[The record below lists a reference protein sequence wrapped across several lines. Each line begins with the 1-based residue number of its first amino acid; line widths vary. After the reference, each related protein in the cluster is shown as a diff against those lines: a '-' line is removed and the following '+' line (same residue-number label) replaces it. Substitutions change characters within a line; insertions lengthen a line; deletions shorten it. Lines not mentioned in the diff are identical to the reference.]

1 MRSHQQK
8 IDIMRDNRDI
18 TRSAKHK
25 RNRLLTISI
34 NILLWVGMIAAWYII
49 IAFTI
54 DMPAEHKLRHS
65 TDKLHEEY
73 VKMSERYQDLTEVID
88 NVERRD
94 ENVFRKLFESNPYD
108 LTIDSDNERIALH
121 ESLMEMT
128 NDELIETLKQR
139 VESATRDNDALAR
152 SYDDMMYA
160 LETTTLSVD
169 CIPAIQPVNNRQLT
183 LLAAGKKP
191 LINPFHRAMREHHG
205 VDYLIPEGTPVF
217 ATADGTVQSLS
228 EKNTTHG
235 KAITIDHGNGY
246 QTSYSHLLDIRVK
259 KGTKVKRGDIIAMS
273 GNSGLSFAPHLHYEV
288 IFNGMRVDPVHYFFL
303 ELNAEEYQRMIRI
316 ALSSM
321 QSFD

>member
-1 MRSHQQK
+1 MRFIKNISTK
-8 IDIMRDNRDI
+8 ISESERRIVPI
-18 TRSAKHK
+18 IFH
-25 RNRLLTISI
+25 TII
-34 NILLWVGMIAAWYII
+34 WLGMIAIWFVVLALVV
-49 IAFTI
+49 

-65 TDKLHEEY
+65 TDDLRREY
-73 VKMSERYQDLTEVID
+73 TEMEQYYGELSIVLD
-88 NVERRD
+88 NVVKRD
-94 ENVFRKLFESNPYD
+94 ENVFRKLFESNPYNLAANND
-108 LTIDSDNERIALH
+108 DERIALQ
-121 ESLMEMT
+121 EELIDMD
-128 NDELIETLKQR
+128 NDELLNILDQR
-139 VESATRDNDALAR
+139 MRKATTDERELTR
-152 SYDDMMYA
+152 SYEELKYA
-160 LETTTLSVD
+160 LETSTLSVD

-217 ATADGTVQSLS
+217 ATADGVVKSLS
-228 EKNTTHG
+228 EKNTSHG

-246 QTSYSHLLDIRVK
+246 ETSYSHLLDIRVK
-259 KGTKVKRGDIIAMS
+259 KGQSVKRGDIIALS

-288 IFNGMRVDPVHYFFL
+288 IYNSMRVDPVHYFFL

>member
-1 MRSHQQK
+1 MK
-8 IDIMRDNRDI
+8 II
-18 TRSAKHK
+18 K
-25 RNRLLTISI
+25 
-34 NILLWVGMIAAWYII
+34 NILTKFRWQNNRILTFSVHLLLWIASVTLFYVLLSIVV
-49 IAFTI
+49 
-54 DMPAEHKLRHS
+54 DMPAETELRNTNNKLNS
-65 TDKLHEEY
+65 EY
-73 VKMSERYQDLTEVID
+73 NKMSEHYEELTEVID
-88 NVERRD
+88 NVVARD

-108 LTIDSDNERIALH
+108 LTIDDDEERIALH
-121 ESLMEMT
+121 ESLMDLD
-128 NDELIETLKQR
+128 NDELLSELNNKLQ
-139 VESATRDNDALAR
+139 SAENDKYALTR
-152 SYDDMMYA
+152 SYEDMMYA
-160 LETTTLSVD
+160 YETTSLSID

-191 LINPFHRAMREHHG
+191 LINPFHRTMREHHG
-205 VDYLIPEGTPVF
+205 VDYLIPEGTAVF

-259 KGTKVKRGDIIAMS
+259 RGDKVKRGDIIAMS

-288 IFNGMRVDPVHYFFL
+288 IFNGTRVDPVHYFFL
-303 ELNAEEYQRMIRI
+303 ELNAEEYQRIIRI

>member
-1 MRSHQQK
+1 MRVEN
-8 IDIMRDNRDI
+8 NRI
-18 TRSAKHK
+18 
-25 RNRLLTISI
+25 LTFTIHF
-34 NILLWVGMIAAWYII
+34 LLWVALIGVCYALVL
-49 IAFTI
+49 FI
-54 DMPAEHKLRHS
+54 DMPAEYRLRHS
-65 TDKLHEEY
+65 TDELRTEY
-73 VKMSERYQDLTEVID
+73 TNLTARYDELSEVID
-88 NVERRD
+88 NVIARD

-108 LTIDSDNERIALH
+108 LTIDNDQERIALH
-121 ESLMEMT
+121 ESLMAMDNE
-128 NDELIETLKQR
+128 ELLLKLSDGLQNA
-139 VESATRDNDALAR
+139 ENNKDALTR
-152 SYDDMMYA
+152 SYEDMMYA
-160 LETTTLSVD
+160 YETTSLSID

-205 VDYLIPEGTPVF
+205 VDYLIPEGTAVF
-217 ATADGTVQSLS
+217 ATADGIVQSLS

-259 KGTKVKRGDIIAMS
+259 KGDKVKRGDIIAMS

-303 ELNAEEYQRMIRI
+303 ELNAEEYQRIIRI

>member
-1 MRSHQQK
+1 MK
-8 IDIMRDNRDI
+8 DRDNI
-18 TRSAKHK
+18 STKIPK
-25 RNRLLTISI
+25 RNSRLLTATI
-34 NILLWVGMIAAWYII
+34 NILLWVGMVAIWYVILG
-49 IAFTI
+49 FTV
-54 DMPAEHKLRHS
+54 DMPAEYKLRHS
-65 TDKLHEEY
+65 TDKLRTEHASM
-73 VKMSERYQDLTEVID
+73 KERYEELTEVIE

-121 ESLMEMT
+121 ESLMNMN
-128 NDELIETLKQR
+128 NDELLQTLVNGVQKANIE
-139 VESATRDNDALAR
+139 NDKLTR
-152 SYDDMMYA
+152 SYEDMMYA
-160 LETTTLSVD
+160 LETSSLSID
-169 CIPAIQPVNNRQLT
+169 CIPSIQPVNNKQLT

-191 LINPFHRAMREHHG
+191 LINPFHRTMREHHG

-259 KGTKVKRGDIIAMS
+259 KGAKVKRGDIIALS

-288 IFNGMRVDPVHYFFL
+288 IFNSMRVDPVHYFFM

>member
-1 MRSHQQK
+1 MK
-8 IDIMRDNRDI
+8 II
-18 TRSAKHK
+18 K
-25 RNRLLTISI
+25 
-34 NILLWVGMIAAWYII
+34 NILTKFRWQNNRILTFSVHLLLWIASVTLFYVLLSI
-49 IAFTI
+49 FV
-54 DMPAEHKLRHS
+54 DMPAESELRNTNNKLNY
-65 TDKLHEEY
+65 EY
-73 VKMSERYQDLTEVID
+73 NKMSERYEELTEVMD
-88 NVERRD
+88 NVVARD

-108 LTIDSDNERIALH
+108 LTIDDDEERIALH
-121 ESLMEMT
+121 ESLMDLD
-128 NDELIETLKQR
+128 NDELLSELNNKLQ
-139 VESATRDNDALAR
+139 SAENDKDALTR
-152 SYDDMMYA
+152 SYEDMMYA
-160 LETTTLSVD
+160 HETTSLSID

-191 LINPFHRAMREHHG
+191 LINPFHRTMREHHG
-205 VDYLIPEGTPVF
+205 VDYLIPEGTAVF

-259 KGTKVKRGDIIAMS
+259 RGDKVKRGDIIAMS

-288 IFNGMRVDPVHYFFL
+288 IFNGTRVDPVHYFFL
-303 ELNAEEYQRMIRI
+303 ELNAEEYQRIIRI

>member
-1 MRSHQQK
+1 MRHIKSILTKFCGQN
-8 IDIMRDNRDI
+8 NRI
-18 TRSAKHK
+18 LVFGVH
-25 RNRLLTISI
+25 L
-34 NILLWVGMIAAWYII
+34 LLWVAIVSVFYVLLAL
-49 IAFTI
+49 FV
-54 DMPAEHKLRHS
+54 DMPAEYELRHS
-65 TDKLHEEY
+65 TDELRTEY
-73 VKMSERYQDLTEVID
+73 TKMSERYDELTEVMD
-88 NVERRD
+88 NVVARD

-108 LTIDSDNERIALH
+108 LTIDDDQERIALH
-121 ESLMEMT
+121 ESLMALD
-128 NDELIETLKQR
+128 NDELLLELNNKVQSA
-139 VESATRDNDALAR
+139 ESDKDALTR
-152 SYDDMMYA
+152 SYEDMVYA
-160 LETTTLSVD
+160 YETTSLSID

-205 VDYLIPEGTPVF
+205 VDYLIPEGTAVF
-217 ATADGTVQSLS
+217 ATADGIVQSLS

-259 KGTKVKRGDIIAMS
+259 KGDKVKRGDIIAMS

-288 IFNGMRVDPVHYFFL
+288 IFNGTRVDPVHYFFL
-303 ELNAEEYQRMIRI
+303 ELNAEEYQRIIRI

>member
-1 MRSHQQK
+1 MK
-8 IDIMRDNRDI
+8 II
-18 TRSAKHK
+18 K
-25 RNRLLTISI
+25 
-34 NILLWVGMIAAWYII
+34 NILTKFRWQNNRILTFSVHLLLWIASVTLFYVLLSIVV
-49 IAFTI
+49 
-54 DMPAEHKLRHS
+54 DMPAESELRNTNNKLNS
-65 TDKLHEEY
+65 EY
-73 VKMSERYQDLTEVID
+73 DKMSERYEELTEVID
-88 NVERRD
+88 NVVARD

-108 LTIDSDNERIALH
+108 LTIDDDEERIALH
-121 ESLMEMT
+121 ESLMDLD
-128 NDELIETLKQR
+128 NDELLSELNNKLQ
-139 VESATRDNDALAR
+139 SAENDKDALTR
-152 SYDDMMYA
+152 SYEDMMYA
-160 LETTTLSVD
+160 HETTSLSID

-191 LINPFHRAMREHHG
+191 LINPFHRTMREHHG
-205 VDYLIPEGTPVF
+205 VDYLIPEGTAVF

-259 KGTKVKRGDIIAMS
+259 RGDKVKRGDIIAMS

-288 IFNGMRVDPVHYFFL
+288 IFNGTRVDPVHYFFL
-303 ELNAEEYQRMIRI
+303 ELNAEEYQRIIRI

>member
-1 MRSHQQK
+1 MKHIKSILTKFRGQN
-8 IDIMRDNRDI
+8 NRI
-18 TRSAKHK
+18 LVFGVH
-25 RNRLLTISI
+25 L
-34 NILLWVGMIAAWYII
+34 LLWVAMVSVFYVLLAL
-49 IAFTI
+49 FV
-54 DMPAEHKLRHS
+54 DMPAEYELRHS
-65 TDKLHEEY
+65 TDELRTEY
-73 VKMSERYQDLTEVID
+73 TKMSGRYDELTEVMD
-88 NVERRD
+88 NVVARD

-108 LTIDSDNERIALH
+108 LTIDDDQERIALH
-121 ESLMEMT
+121 ESLMALD
-128 NDELIETLKQR
+128 NDELLLELNNKVQSA
-139 VESATRDNDALAR
+139 ESDKDALTR
-152 SYDDMMYA
+152 SYEDMVYA
-160 LETTTLSVD
+160 YETTSLSID

-205 VDYLIPEGTPVF
+205 VDYLIPEGTAVF
-217 ATADGTVQSLS
+217 ATADGIVQSLS

-259 KGTKVKRGDIIAMS
+259 KGDKVKRGDIIAMS

-288 IFNGMRVDPVHYFFL
+288 IFNGTRVDPVHYFFL
-303 ELNAEEYQRMIRI
+303 ELNAEEYQRIIRI

>member
-1 MRSHQQK
+1 MK
-8 IDIMRDNRDI
+8 II
-18 TRSAKHK
+18 K
-25 RNRLLTISI
+25 
-34 NILLWVGMIAAWYII
+34 NILTKFRWQNNRILTLSVHLLLWIASVTLFYVLLSI
-49 IAFTI
+49 FV
-54 DMPAEHKLRHS
+54 DMPAETELRNTNNKLNS
-65 TDKLHEEY
+65 EY
-73 VKMSERYQDLTEVID
+73 NKMSERYEELTEVMD
-88 NVERRD
+88 NVVARD

-108 LTIDSDNERIALH
+108 LTIDDDEERIALH
-121 ESLMEMT
+121 ESLMDLD
-128 NDELIETLKQR
+128 NDELLSELNNKLQ
-139 VESATRDNDALAR
+139 SAENNKDALIR
-152 SYDDMMYA
+152 SYEDMMYA
-160 LETTTLSVD
+160 HETTSLSID

-191 LINPFHRAMREHHG
+191 LINPFHRTMREHHG
-205 VDYLIPEGTPVF
+205 VDYLIPEGTAVF

-259 KGTKVKRGDIIAMS
+259 RGDKVKRGDIIAMS

-288 IFNGMRVDPVHYFFL
+288 IFNGTRVDPVHYFFL
-303 ELNAEEYQRMIRI
+303 ELNAEEYQRIIRI

>member
-1 MRSHQQK
+1 MK
-8 IDIMRDNRDI
+8 II
-18 TRSAKHK
+18 K
-25 RNRLLTISI
+25 
-34 NILLWVGMIAAWYII
+34 NILTKFRWQNNRILTFSVHLLLWIASVTLFYVLLSII
-49 IAFTI
+49 V
-54 DMPAEHKLRHS
+54 DMPAETELRNTNNKLNS
-65 TDKLHEEY
+65 EY
-73 VKMSERYQDLTEVID
+73 DKMSERYEELTEVID
-88 NVERRD
+88 NVVARD

-108 LTIDSDNERIALH
+108 LTIDDDEERIALH
-121 ESLMEMT
+121 ESLMDLD
-128 NDELIETLKQR
+128 NDELLSELNNKLQ
-139 VESATRDNDALAR
+139 SAENDKDALTR
-152 SYDDMMYA
+152 SYEDMMYA
-160 LETTTLSVD
+160 HETTSLSID

-191 LINPFHRAMREHHG
+191 LINPFHRTMREHHG
-205 VDYLIPEGTPVF
+205 VDYLIPEGTAVF

-259 KGTKVKRGDIIAMS
+259 RGDKVKRGDIIAMS

-288 IFNGMRVDPVHYFFL
+288 IFNGTRVDPVHYFFL
-303 ELNAEEYQRMIRI
+303 ELNAEEYQRIIRI